1 MFSNAYKKQAIKRYN
16 LPESIINSS
25 IHYKIPKFVF
35 QNKNEVNNQCEF
47 HHPSDSLF
55 KLQIK
60 THPDLLLDKL
70 SHLNKITKT
79 QYSENKKRIIYN
91 LLSKV
96 QREKLD
102 LLIDKAYQKINNNIR
117 KYNKSI
123 SIPKNRRNLKLKP
136 ISLISK
142 EFIIDH
148 AMGQVQKYFH
158 FNLKGKN
165 NSFEFP
171 ESNEFN
177 NNYNSSRNRQLV
189 WSHNFIEDKKNDEY
203 RKRYRIK
210 YIDTEDKIYDNRR
223 KEKMIKDRSI
233 PNITKIK
240 NETLYSTQK
249 NYKTYTINKRLNNL
263 RQIYTKNIQIEKSNK

>member
-1 MFSNAYKKQAIKRYN
+1 MFSNAYKQQAIKRFN
-16 LPESIINSS
+16 LPESIINSP

-47 HHPSDSLF
+47 HHPSNSLF

-60 THPDLLLDKL
+60 THPDLLLDKS

-91 LLSKV
+91 LLTKV

-158 FNLKGKN
+158 FNLKNKN
-165 NSFEFP
+165 NSFEFVDP
-171 ESNEFN
+171 SDN
-177 NNYNSSRNRQLV
+177 NNNSSRNRELV
-189 WSHNFIEDKKNDEY
+189 WSHNFIEDKKNDDY

-210 YIDTEDKIYDNRR
+210 YIDTEDRLYNNLK
-223 KEKMIKDRSI
+223 KEKMKKDKSI
-233 PNITKIK
+233 PTITKIK
-240 NETLYSTQK
+240 NETFFSTQK
-249 NYKTYTINKRLNNL
+249 SYKTYNLHKRLNNL
-263 RQIYTKNIQIEKSNK
+263 RQIYTKNSQIENSNK